1 MMNAKMK
8 KAKKTEP
15 TPELRESRWAVIS
28 FDRCAA
34 HDLTYEEAE
43 EKMAELMAAN
53 VSGLCIVTNDT
64 AERFKSA

>member
-1 MMNAKMK
+1 MKAKMK

-15 TPELRESRWAVIS
+15 VPELRESRWAVIS

-34 HDLTYEEAE
+34 RDLTYAEAE
-43 EKMAELMAAN
+43 EKMRELLAAKE
-53 VSGLCIVTNDT
+53 SGLCIVTNDA